1 MTIVDMESPFSD
13 FQCLEYNECNEQ
25 IEHDCLKRG
34 HGDHLFK
41 MAGELRIEHRS
52 SDLESGVLPLN
63 DSPVYNFKIGGRLS
77 GYQGAEVI

>member
-1 MTIVDMESPFSD
+1 MTIVDMKSPSTD
-13 FQCLEYNECNEQ
+13 FQCLEYNQCNEQ
-25 IEHDCLKRG
+25 IKHNCLIRG

-41 MAGELRIEHRS
+41 TAGELRIEHRS

-77 GYQGAEVI
+77 GY